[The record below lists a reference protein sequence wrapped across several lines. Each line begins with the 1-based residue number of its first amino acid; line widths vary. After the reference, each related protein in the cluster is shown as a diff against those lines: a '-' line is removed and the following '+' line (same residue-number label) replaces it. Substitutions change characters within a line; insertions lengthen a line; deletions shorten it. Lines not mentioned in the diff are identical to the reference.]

1 MKTKNSIK
9 KNSFTSIPS
18 FKLSSNLIHSN
29 HIKKEKSV
37 K

>member
-1 MKTKNSIK
+1 MKTKTSLK

-18 FKLSSNLIHSN
+18 VRLSSNLIHSN
-29 HIKKEKSV
+29 NIRKERSV